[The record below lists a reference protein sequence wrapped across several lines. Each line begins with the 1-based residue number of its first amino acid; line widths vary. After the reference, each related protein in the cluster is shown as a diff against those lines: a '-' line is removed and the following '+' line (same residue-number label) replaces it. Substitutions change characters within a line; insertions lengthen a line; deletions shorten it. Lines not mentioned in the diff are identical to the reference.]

1 MFGLANEPLSCMGMI
16 RILCLLAVYKKH
28 QKAHIQ
34 TWFADFSVVEDVEVA
49 VLSGQEHY
57 SFTLFAL
64 GCRILIQP
72 LSRVIDPNVLVFS
85 G

>member
-57 SFTLFAL
+57 SFTLFAF
-64 GCRILIQP
+64 
-72 LSRVIDPNVLVFS
+72 RVAEF
-85 G
+85 